1 MTNRRDF
8 IRITTIGAG
17 ALAIS
22 GGLLQA
28 ARAFSKPVQGAA
40 LKVDLTRTA
49 TYCEVCFWKCAGWVY
64 KNAEGKDLEDRWQRR
79 GSALQRA
86 FLSPWYGRCGHVL
99 R

>member
-17 ALAIS
+17 ALAI
-22 GGLLQA
+22 GGGFIASCPGIFKTRRREL
-28 ARAFSKPVQGAA
+28 A

-64 KNAEGKDLEDRWQRR
+64 KNAGRKDLEDCRQR
-79 GSALQRA
+79 
-86 FLSPWYGRCGHVL
+86 
-99 R
+99 